1 MRAAL
6 EESARLIKSGTAPF
20 AAASRCCGLLRA
32 LNGLAVITGSYPV
45 TWITSLCEPSR
56 DARLFDS
63 SPAFRATGPQAS
75 HRAGSRHLLH
85 YRKLTFAPRGATRQ
99 PTPQEGSHGTHS

>member
-1 MRAAL
+1 MRAARKDTP
-6 EESARLIKSGTAPF
+6 ATAVGPSG
-20 AAASRCCGLLRA
+20 AASPRGRRLHPA
-32 LNGLAVITGSYPV
+32 NGGPVITGAYPM

-75 HRAGSRHLLH
+75 CRTGSRHLLH
-85 YRKLTFAPRGATRQ
+85 YRKLTFAPRGATFQ